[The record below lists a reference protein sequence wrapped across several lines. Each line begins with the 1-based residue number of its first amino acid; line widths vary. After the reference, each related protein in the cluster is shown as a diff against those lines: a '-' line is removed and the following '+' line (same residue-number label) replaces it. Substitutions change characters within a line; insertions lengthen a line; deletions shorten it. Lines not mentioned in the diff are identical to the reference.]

1 MTELKISQVPSKLL
15 RGDYD
20 LYKANIFFKRLC
32 LKVSYLTQAWHE
44 EGNHI
49 LVWKYITFGALQ
61 NKNHV
66 PSTSNWS
73 NCLMVNTNVEIGTH
87 RIGFHPILLL
97 TFWINSYSKSM
108 PDSFPPLNHYILLT
122 ASLNTSPT
130 TSFNYVTSPTPY
142 SFLIYHVQLLHP
154 NLFSLCMPFSEL
166 PSAKPPSPTDEYFN
180 DTCRVFTISV
190 IVKHEITDRSLFLM

>member
-66 PSTSNWS
+66 PSTSN
-73 NCLMVNTNVEIGTH
+73 
-87 RIGFHPILLL
+87 
-97 TFWINSYSKSM
+97 
-108 PDSFPPLNHYILLT
+108 
-122 ASLNTSPT
+122 
-130 TSFNYVTSPTPY
+130 
-142 SFLIYHVQLLHP
+142 
-154 NLFSLCMPFSEL
+154 
-166 PSAKPPSPTDEYFN
+166 
-180 DTCRVFTISV
+180 
-190 IVKHEITDRSLFLM
+190 